1 MTIKEKNFQFIP
13 ALFLIL
19 LVTGTA
25 VLLFLSNLLPHANNR
40 FEAGPATTFDTHWTI
55 TEEGLTSSD
64 INLPT
69 SLPDT
74 RATLTNTLPD
84 TLPEDAVLGIPTA
97 FQSLTVFI
105 DGIRFTAFRLTVP
118 LAVLFTRFP
127 FPVAPRVKRSPW
139 PLSHSIP
146 HLISL
151 WAISAWAAAPL
162 CCLASLIMTLE
173 ACSCR

>member
-105 DGIRFTAFRLTVP
+105 DGIEVYSLPADSAFGSLIHTVSIP
-118 LAVLFTRFP
+118 
-127 FPVAPRVKRSPW
+127 KRSPW